1 MEYRVIIS
9 GFGGQGVLFAGKVLA
24 QAAVYDGVNVSWLP
38 SYDPE
43 MRGGTCN
50 CRIVVSDKEISS
62 PAFSEADALIAM
74 NVPSAERFSPD
85 AASLIVTDAAGGEVC
100 KDGAKVQVVD
110 VVGCDTALIN
120 MAMLGAFIAKTGI
133 VSRDS
138 VHAAIRS
145 VAKTGAQEDIDALG
159 I

>member
-1 MEYRVIIS
+1 MTKKFCATRAIIVF
-9 GFGGQGVLFAGKVLA
+9 FGYSSFLKVS
-24 QAAVYDGVNVSWLP
+24 NF
-38 SYDPE
+38 
-43 MRGGTCN
+43 R
-50 CRIVVSDKEISS
+50 
-62 PAFSEADALIAM
+62 
-74 NVPSAERFSPD
+74 SAERFSPD